1 MRFKLYTAYFKR
13 ILKNFWSQKSFKFAF
28 LIQIAFI
35 IISFILTFTITRYTQ
50 ENDFLVF
57 YKSAEIFLKD
67 FENLYD
73 PIYGPAWEYR
83 YLPLSPILF
92 IPFYITG
99 FEIGFVLFTIIN
111 CILNI
116 LICILLFNII
126 NLITPIDT
134 ESGKSKFTF
143 YISLYLI
150 GVPQLM
156 NYFLGQVNLYITL
169 LILFSL
175 YIFLKYDNIKWDFL
189 GSLILGI
196 SVILK
201 PITIFMIPFLI
212 LMNIN
217 FRKKK
222 FNFFIKRNLTRLIGA
237 ILPLLLNIIVFVVY
251 PKLWN
256 GFLDTNFTGS
266 NPIDINFSFSLTKII
281 LNFFVFYSL
290 NFNQTLIFL
299 IILGIFG
306 LSGFIIY
313 IFRSPSTNSLIFGYT
328 FGILIT
334 FISYFEVW
342 EHHLITLIPFLI
354 IIVFILP
361 DKSKIAKIFIKPS
374 FYVYNFLNVVF
385 LGIFILTINFFPY
398 NFGGTIFLVLNFY
411 GLCRYC
417 LVKSKNEND
426 SILKK
431 SMA

>member
-1 MRFKLYTAYFKR
+1 MKLKSYTTYFNR
-13 ILKNFWSQKSFKFAF
+13 ILRNFWSQKSFKIAF
-28 LIQIAFI
+28 IIQIAFI
-35 IISFILTFTITRYTQ
+35 VISFILTFTINRDT
-50 ENDFLVF
+50 NDFLVF
-57 YKSAEIFLKD
+57 YKSAGLFLTD

-73 PIYGPAWEYR
+73 PLMYGPAWEYR

-92 IPFYITG
+92 IPYYLIG

-111 CILNI
+111 FILNLFICVI
-116 LICILLFNII
+116 LYRII
-126 NLITPIDT
+126 NLISPLNT
-134 ESGKSKFTF
+134 ENGKSRFIL

-156 NYFLGQVNLYITL
+156 NYFLGQVNLYITF

-201 PITIFMIPFLI
+201 PITIFMIPFLLLI
-212 LMNIN
+212 RIN
-217 FRKKK
+217 FRKKE
-222 FNFFIKRNLTRLIGA
+222 FNLFIKRNLVRLIGS
-237 ILPLLLNIIVFVVY
+237 ILPLLINIVFFVIY
-251 PKLWN
+251 PNLWN

-266 NPIDINFSFSLTKII
+266 NPTDINFSFSLTKII

-306 LSGFIIY
+306 ISGFVVY
-313 IFRSPSTNSLIFGYT
+313 IFKTSGRNSLIYGYT

-354 IIVFILP
+354 IILFILP
-361 DKSKIAKIFIKPS
+361 DSKILKRYVKPS
-374 FYVYNFLNVVF
+374 FFVYNFINVVF
-385 LGIFILTINFFPY
+385 LGIFVLTIDFFPY
-398 NFGGTIFLVLNFY
+398 NFVGTIFLVLNFY
-411 GLCRYC
+411 GLYKYYLIHKR
-417 LVKSKNEND
+417 NEN
-426 SILKK
+426 IE
-431 SMA
+431 

>member
-1 MRFKLYTAYFKR
+1 MKLKSYTTYFNR
-13 ILKNFWSQKSFKFAF
+13 ILRNFWSQKSFKIAF
-28 LIQIAFI
+28 IIQIAFI
-35 IISFILTFTITRYTQ
+35 VISFILTFTINRDT
-50 ENDFLVF
+50 NDFLVF
-57 YKSAEIFLKD
+57 YKSAGLFLTD

-73 PIYGPAWEYR
+73 PLMYGPAWEYR

-92 IPFYITG
+92 IPYYLIG

-111 CILNI
+111 FILNLFICVI
-116 LICILLFNII
+116 LYRII
-126 NLITPIDT
+126 NLISPLNT
-134 ESGKSKFTF
+134 ENGKSRFTL

-156 NYFLGQVNLYITL
+156 NYFLGQVNLYITF

-201 PITIFMIPFLI
+201 PITIFMIPFLLLI
-212 LMNIN
+212 RIN
-217 FRKKK
+217 FRKKE
-222 FNFFIKRNLTRLIGA
+222 FNLFIKRNLVRLIGS
-237 ILPLLLNIIVFVVY
+237 ILPLLINIVFFVIY
-251 PKLWN
+251 PNLWN

-266 NPIDINFSFSLTKII
+266 NPTDINFSFSLTKII

-306 LSGFIIY
+306 ISGFVVY
-313 IFRSPSTNSLIFGYT
+313 IFKTSGRNSLIYGYT

-354 IIVFILP
+354 IILFILP
-361 DKSKIAKIFIKPS
+361 DSKILKRYVKPS
-374 FYVYNFLNVVF
+374 FFVYNFINVVF
-385 LGIFILTINFFPY
+385 LGIFVLTIDFFPY
-398 NFGGTIFLVLNFY
+398 NFVGTIFLVLNFY
-411 GLCRYC
+411 GLYKYYLIHKR
-417 LVKSKNEND
+417 NEN
-426 SILKK
+426 IE
-431 SMA
+431 